1 MKTIIN
7 IIFYIKLYTPVNSD
21 KSNNMPRKS
30 TKVADVA
37 TDVAT
42 DVAVA
47 VGASSEPESNTKKRA
62 PVKRA
67 NKKMDSV
74 PVPVTIESSNPSLE
88 NASSIQETTLS
99 TPIMI
104 SDSINTFNIHIKHVS
119 DDGSNIQDAFSTTY
133 THKGKINGNITTNM
147 IIDNSSDNDSESTIS
162 SRGDEDE
169 DEDEDSDYDRKF
181 TNSSLTLPVSL
192 NSTIELSPSPSPSPH
207 EPAPTSASASGLGLC
222 DDANPLYTTQQIN
235 YDILIPFVLVNMHAS
250 SRENIMALL
259 HNTLISCIEGRCI
272 TEGFIKPHSTRI
284 IDFKCGKIVAKN
296 VQFNIVIECLVCNPQ
311 PQSIIACVAKNIT
324 QAGIRAI
331 SDDEFSPIVVYI
343 TRDFGIESDKTY
355 YNSVKEGDKIN
366 VRVIGKRFEMNDRHI
381 QIIGFLVQPRKD
393 RLGIASSSLFAQSK
407 NKKVVPV
414 QTPVSVTAA
423 TSATPIET
431 KKEPA
436 SASVAP
442 SAKRG
447 PRKSKNPLNIIN
459 DTDNNVIT
467 ITYDPSIELPKEPKT
482 KNKASKEPKAHK
494 EPKAP
499 KKSKKESG
507 ASVTN
512 SAPVVEVCD

>member
-1 MKTIIN
+1 
-7 IIFYIKLYTPVNSD
+7 
-21 KSNNMPRKS
+21 MPRKS

-37 TDVAT
+37 TDVAI
-42 DVAVA
+42 A
-47 VGASSEPESNTKKRA
+47 VGANSEPESNTKKRA
-62 PVKRA
+62 PVKRS
-67 NKKMDSV
+67 NKKMDSL
-74 PVPVTIESSNPSLE
+74 PVSAANVSI
-88 NASSIQETTLS
+88 NASVEPVSTIQETTLS
-99 TPIMI
+99 TPITT
-104 SDSINTFNIHIKHVS
+104 SDSVNTFNIHIKHIS

-133 THKGKINGNITTNM
+133 THNGKLNGNITANM
-147 IIDNSSDNDSESTIS
+147 IIDNNSDNDSESTIS
-162 SRGDEDE
+162 SYEDE
-169 DEDEDSDYDRKF
+169 DEDEDGNSDYDTKF
-181 TNSSLTLPVSL
+181 KNSSTTLPVSSS
-192 NSTIELSPSPSPSPH
+192 STSGLSSSAPAST
-207 EPAPTSASASGLGLC
+207 PAPAFGFGLC

-272 TEGFIKPHSTRI
+272 TEGFIKPNSTRI
-284 IDFKCGKIVAKN
+284 INFKCGKIIAKN

-311 PQSIIACVAKNIT
+311 PQSIITCVAKNIT
-324 QAGIRAI
+324 QAGIRAL

-393 RLGIASSSLFAQSK
+393 RVGIASSSLFAQSK
-407 NKKVVPV
+407 NKKVIPV
-414 QTPVSVTAA
+414 QIPISVTAA

-436 SASVAP
+436 STST
-442 SAKRG
+442 KRG

-482 KNKASKEPKAHK
+482 KNKVSKEPKAHK
-494 EPKAP
+494 EPKTP

>member
-1 MKTIIN
+1 
-7 IIFYIKLYTPVNSD
+7 
-21 KSNNMPRKS
+21 MPRKS
-30 TKVADVA
+30 TNVVA
-37 TDVAT
+37 
-42 DVAVA
+42 AVS
-47 VGASSEPESNTKKRA
+47 VGASSEPESNTKKKA

-67 NKKMDSV
+67 NKKTDSI
-74 PVPVTIESSNPSLE
+74 PIPIPVTIESSNPSLE
-88 NASSIQETTLS
+88 NVSSVQDTTLS
-99 TPIMI
+99 TPTTI
-104 SDSINTFNIHIKHVS
+104 SDSVNTFNIHIKHVS

-133 THKGKINGNITTNM
+133 THTRKINGNITTNM
-147 IIDNSSDNDSESTIS
+147 TTGNSSDNDSESTIS
-162 SRGDEDE
+162 SDGDG
-169 DEDEDSDYDRKF
+169 DSDYDTKF

-192 NSTIELSPSPSPSPH
+192 SSVSELSPS
-207 EPAPTSASASGLGLC
+207 EPASASGLGLC
-222 DDANPLYTTQQIN
+222 DDANPLYIIQQIN

-250 SRENIMALL
+250 SRQNIMALL

-393 RLGIASSSLFAQSK
+393 RLGIASSSLLAQSK

-414 QTPVSVTAA
+414 QTPVSVTASTPVETKQDMA
-423 TSATPIET
+423 SATT
-431 KKEPA
+431 
-436 SASVAP
+436 
-442 SAKRG
+442 KRG

-482 KNKASKEPKAHK
+482 KTKTPK

-507 ASVTN
+507 ANVANAAVSEVE
-512 SAPVVEVCD
+512 VEVCD